1 MVNVT
6 MVGLDVILE
15 TDEGKQTLTLDKDST
30 KYWDAIK
37 KLLEDEFT
45 KCGTRVPPA
54 VVPIGEPKKDSTAN

>member
-1 MVNVT
+1 MANVT

-15 TDEGKQTLTLDKDST
+15 TDEGNRQKLTLDKDST
-30 KYWDAIK
+30 KYWDAVK

-54 VVPIGEPKKDSTAN
+54 VVPIGEPKKSQR